1 MTISVADELRRI
13 AKGEILSDS
22 WSRDIYSVDASHY
35 TIRPSMIVC
44 PSDEYDVEKICQYCF
59 TKSIPITARGA
70 GTGLLG
76 QCLSNSII
84 IDFTRHMN
92 KILEISDDN
101 VVVQPGLVKGI
112 LDKELK
118 KKGRFFPPDPASSN
132 YCTIGGMIANNS
144 SGAHCLAYG
153 NTIAGMK
160 I

>member
-76 QCLSNSII
+76 QFQI
-84 IDFTRHMN
+84 
-92 KILEISDDN
+92 
-101 VVVQPGLVKGI
+101 V
-112 LDKELK
+112 
-118 KKGRFFPPDPASSN
+118 
-132 YCTIGGMIANNS
+132 
-144 SGAHCLAYG
+144 
-153 NTIAGMK
+153 
-160 I
+160 